1 MCDFYIF
8 NCEKSFFISELIKFQ
23 KKTKKNLHESRK
35 KPTLN
40 TNKMYHVN
48 EYFSKSYFNDLN
60 INI

>member
-8 NCEKSFFISELIKFQ
+8 NCEKSFFIYEFIKFQ
-23 KKTKKNLHESRK
+23 KKTKKIYMNLET

-48 EYFSKSYFNDLN
+48 EYLSIS
-60 INI
+60 